1 MNDKELPKG
10 NKRKWK
16 EETKVFK
23 NDWYNATER
32 FNVVEEFPHLVDLNE
47 LELYKLFFDKEVK
60 ELFLDC
66 TNKYA
71 LAQKNDPSFP
81 MNTED
86 LWDFFTIIT
95 FASYNLRP
103 QFTLHWSNE
112 ADISSPFVREI
123 MSRNYF
129 KKVKTHLHV
138 CDNNKLSSD
147 DKWAKLRP
155 LFDVVNKNLIQFGV
169 FAEYLSIDEQ
179 MVPYFG

>member
-1 MNDKELPKG
+1 M
-10 NKRKWK
+10 
-16 EETKVFK
+16 
-23 NDWYNATER
+23 
-32 FNVVEEFPHLVDLNE
+32 EEFPHLVDLNE

-95 FASYNLRP
+95 FASYNLRS
-103 QFTLHWSNE
+103 QFTMYWSNE

-129 KKVKTHLHV
+129 KKVKAYLHV
-138 CDNNKLSSD
+138 CDNDKLSSE
-147 DKWAKLRP
+147 DKLAITSP
-155 LFDVVNKNLIQFGV
+155 LCCSKKNLIQFGV
-169 FAEYLSIDEQ
+169 FAEHLSIDGQIANQFLLATKIGYYAQ
-179 MVPYFG
+179 MMVIHL